1 VPVEPRA
8 EPESALR
15 PVARL
20 VVATDDDRLAAA
32 IRSLAERYGLSF
44 EQCADADAIVAHGPN
59 ELLLLDETCV
69 DESAVEHLAQACV
82 MWIREGDA
90 QAGEL
95 GRPLLFTRL
104 RELLTESGPLAA
116 TRTESIQPL
125 AEVGVLVAEDNVT
138 NRLVVGK
145 MLDGWGARVHF
156 AANGREAVELY
167 RAHCK
172 GIAVVLMDCE
182 MPEMDG
188 YAATREI
195 RDLERG
201 RRLPRMPIIAL
212 TAHAM
217 PEFRRL
223 ADEAGMTDYVTK
235 PIRKDVLLQALLAA
249 RSEGPARRE
258 EGSGPSPTPLP
269 PVPPTSSNHWDQTR
283 A

>member
-1 VPVEPRA
+1 MESELGRGSEFRFWVPIEPLA
-8 EPESALR
+8 EPESMTH
-15 PVARL
+15 PVTRL
-20 VVATDDDRLAAA
+20 VVATDDDRLADA
-32 IRSLAERYGLSF
+32 IRALAARYALAF
-44 EQCADADAIVAHGPN
+44 EHCADADAIVARAPTD
-59 ELLLLDETCV
+59 LVLLDETCV
-69 DESAVEHLAQACV
+69 DESNVEQLTSACV

-104 RELLTESGPLAA
+104 RQLLTEPGPLSAGRA
-116 TRTESIQPL
+116 ESVQPL
-125 AEVGVLVAEDNVT
+125 ADVGVLVAEDNVT

-145 MLDGWGARVHF
+145 MLDGWGAQVHF
-156 AANGREAVELY
+156 ASNGREAVDLY
-167 RAHCK
+167 RSRGK

-195 RDLERG
+195 RDLERA
-201 RRLPRMPIIAL
+201 RRLPKKPIIAL

-235 PIRKDVLLQALLAA
+235 PIRKNVLLEAMLSAQAAQS
-249 RSEGPARRE
+249 R
-258 EGSGPSPTPLP
+258 
-269 PVPPTSSNHWDQTR
+269 
-283 A
+283 